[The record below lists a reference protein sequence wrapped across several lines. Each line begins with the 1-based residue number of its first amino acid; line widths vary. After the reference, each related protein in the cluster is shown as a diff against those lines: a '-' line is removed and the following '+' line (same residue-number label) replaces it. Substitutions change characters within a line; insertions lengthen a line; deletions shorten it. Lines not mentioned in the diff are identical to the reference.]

1 MTGGDVKQTAI
12 HLLREKIKNEIPGG
26 KMKKVLYF
34 ILLIAELFVG
44 VLLMSALWNSSLYI
58 PIAVA
63 AVALLALQV
72 RQIILYSKATD
83 VAVKRK
89 ILLRI
94 ALIMLIPIAVFIVTY
109 VGVAIMFV
117 IAFA

>member
-1 MTGGDVKQTAI
+1 
-12 HLLREKIKNEIPGG
+12 
-26 KMKKVLYF
+26 MKKVLYF

-58 PIAVA
+58 PIAVT

-72 RQIILYSKATD
+72 WQIILYSKATD
-83 VAVKRK
+83 IAVKRK
-89 ILLRI
+89 ILTRI

-117 IAFA
+117 IAFAGG